1 MDGDQEVNPC
11 DEALLM
17 SQYGSVKTLCMIPR
31 PGDTS
36 IVGRDF
42 VTRR

>member
-1 MDGDQEVNPC
+1 MDGDQEVNPR
-11 DEALLM
+11 DE
-17 SQYGSVKTLCMIPR
+17 GSRHEAIGFLETLCMIPR
-31 PGDTS
+31 PRDTS